1 MLSRTMAKTIAIVGA
16 GRVGQS
22 LARALRRRGYRIG
35 AVVARSTR
43 SAHRAVKFIGAGK
56 PLARVEPALLA
67 ANVVLVATPDG
78 QVAEAAGA
86 LARLKGGWRGKVVL
100 HTSGA
105 LSASALAR
113 VKRCG
118 AAVGSLHP
126 IWPFPK
132 PIKILP
138 EGIVFGID
146 GDLRA
151 RRQARTLVRALG
163 GVPMEIRAGEKALY
177 HAAAALV
184 AGHLM
189 TLIDL
194 GTRMLRRTGV
204 AEREARQALL
214 PLVQQTVAGYAR
226 LGTRAW
232 TGPLERG
239 DADTVRRH
247 MKALRRLPP
256 VYRRVYAALA
266 EAGVELFRRDRSQAT
281 RALRR
286 VLKKVR

>member
-22 LARALRRRGYRIG
+22 LARALRRRAYRIG

-43 SAHRAVKFIGAGK
+43 SARRAVKFIGAGK

-67 ANVVLVATPDG
+67 ADVVLVATPDG
-78 QVAEAAGA
+78 QVEKTAGA
-86 LARLKGGWRGKVVL
+86 LARLKGSWKGKVVL

-113 VKRCG
+113 VKRRG

-132 PIKILP
+132 PFKILRR
-138 EGIVFGID
+138 GIMFGID

-151 RRQARTLVRALG
+151 RRQARALARALG

-194 GTRMLRRTGV
+194 GTRMLGRTDV
-204 AEREARQALL
+204 AERETRQALL

-226 LGTRAW
+226 LGERAW

-247 MKALRRLPP
+247 LKALRRLPP

-266 EAGVELFRRDRSQAT
+266 EAGLELYRRDRSLAT

-286 VLKKVR
+286 LLKKGR

>member
-1 MLSRTMAKTIAIVGA
+1 MVKHAMAKTIAIVGA

-22 LARALRRRGYRIG
+22 LGRAMRRRGYRIG
-35 AVVARSTR
+35 AGVARTTR
-43 SAHRAVKFIGAGK
+43 TARRAVKFIGVGK
-56 PLARVEPALLA
+56 PLARAESALLA
-67 ANVVLVATPDG
+67 ADVVLVATPDG
-78 QVAEAAGA
+78 RVAEAAGA

-113 VKRCG
+113 VKRRG

-132 PIKILP
+132 PFKILRR
-138 EGIVFGID
+138 GIMFGID

-151 RRQARTLVRALG
+151 RRQARALARALG

-194 GTRMLRRTGV
+194 GTRMLGRTDV

-226 LGTRAW
+226 LGERAW

-247 MKALRRLPP
+247 LKALRRLPP

-266 EAGVELFRRDRSQAT
+266 EAGLELYRRDRGQTT
-281 RALRR
+281 RTLRR
-286 VLKKVR
+286 LLKKGR

>member
-1 MLSRTMAKTIAIVGA
+1 MVKHAMVKTIAIVGA

-22 LARALRRRGYRIG
+22 LARVLRRRGYRIG

-43 SAHRAVKFIGAGK
+43 SARRAVKFIGAGK

-67 ANVVLVATPDG
+67 ADVVLVATPDG
-78 QVAEAAGA
+78 RVAEAAGA

-113 VKRCG
+113 VKRRG

-132 PIKILP
+132 PIKTLP
-138 EGIVFGID
+138 GRIVFGID

-151 RRQARTLVRALG
+151 RRQARTLARALG
-163 GVPMEIRAGEKALY
+163 GLPMEIRAGEKALY
-177 HAAAALV
+177 HAAAVLV

-194 GTRMLRRTGV
+194 GTRMLGRTGV
-204 AEREARQALL
+204 PEREARQALL

-226 LGTRAW
+226 LGERAW

-247 MKALRRLPP
+247 LKALRRLPP

-266 EAGVELFRRDRSQAT
+266 EAGLELYRRDRSLAT

-286 VLKKVR
+286 LLKKGR

>member
-43 SAHRAVKFIGAGK
+43 SARRAVKFIGAGK

-86 LARLKGGWRGKVVL
+86 LARLKGGWKGKVVL

-132 PIKILP
+132 PLRKLP
-138 EGIVFGID
+138 RGIVFGID

-189 TLIDL
+189 TLIDM

-204 AEREARQALL
+204 PERRARQALL
-214 PLVQQTVAGYAR
+214 PLVEQMVAGYAR

-239 DADTVRRH
+239 DAGTVRRH

-266 EAGVELFRRDRSQAT
+266 ETGLELYRRDRSQAT

-286 VLKKVR
+286 VLKKGR

>member
-35 AVVARSTR
+35 AVVTRSTR
-43 SAHRAVKFIGAGK
+43 SAHRAVKFLEAGK

-86 LARLKGGWRGKVVL
+86 LARLKGSWKGKVVL

-105 LSASALAR
+105 LGASALAR

-163 GVPMEIRAGEKALY
+163 GGPMEIRAGEKALY
-177 HAAAALV
+177 HAAAVLV

-247 MKALRRLPP
+247 LKALRRLPP

-266 EAGVELFRRDRSQAT
+266 EAGVELYRRDRGQTT
-281 RALRR
+281 RALQRL
-286 VLKKVR
+286 LKKVR